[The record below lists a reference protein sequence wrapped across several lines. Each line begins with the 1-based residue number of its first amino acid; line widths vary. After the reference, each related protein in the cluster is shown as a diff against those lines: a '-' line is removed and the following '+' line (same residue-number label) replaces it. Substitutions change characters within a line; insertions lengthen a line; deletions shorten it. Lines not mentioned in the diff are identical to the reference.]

1 MTRFIDIISLY
12 LTLIVL
18 ESGHEIK
25 GKEAIK
31 PVQVETVEK
40 LISRK
45 KSEKEAE
52 GRAAVL
58 QSAEGVQGEVADVMA
73 GVEAPKE
80 GVSEKKGES
89 GEKGDIKGGG
99 GQQAQAQDPAFD
111 AFAARRSL
119 PTEEI
124 MIKKIRTAISIQ
136 IKQELKK
143 AIKLQKNLN
152 MGSAQE
158 YNMTISRIRRLQET
172 LRSLFN
178 NTYEAIKTMYFKYFG
193 TDGRRKPTDEL

>member
-1 MTRFIDIISLY
+1 MTRFIDIIPPY
-12 LTLIVL
+12 IIF
-18 ESGHEIK
+18 SGLNSGQVNK
-25 GKEAIK
+25 GQEVKRPI
-31 PVQVETVEK
+31 PVETVEN

-45 KSEKEAE
+45 KSEKAAE
-52 GRAAVL
+52 GHAAVR
-58 QSAEGVQGEVADVMA
+58 QSTEGIKGEVADVMA

-80 GVSEKKGES
+80 GISEKKGES
-89 GEKGDIKGGG
+89 GEKGDITGG
-99 GQQAQAQDPAFD
+99 GQQGAGQQDMAAI

-143 AIKLQKNLN
+143 AMKLQKNLA

-158 YNMTISRIRRLQET
+158 YTVTISRIRRLQET
-172 LRSLFN
+172 LRSLFTS
-178 NTYEAIKTMYFKYFG
+178 TYEAIKNLYFKYFG
-193 TDGRRKPTDEL
+193 ADGRRKPMDEL

>member
-1 MTRFIDIISLY
+1 MTRFIDIIPLY
-12 LTLIVL
+12 LTFFGL

-25 GKEAIK
+25 GKEVLK

-52 GRAAVL
+52 GRAAVM

-89 GEKGDIKGGG
+89 GEKGDITGG
-99 GQQAQAQDPAFD
+99 GQQQAAAQDMAAI

-124 MIKKIRTAISIQ
+124 MVKKIRTAINAQ
-136 IKQELKK
+136 IALELKK
-143 AIKLQKNLN
+143 AKKLQKNLA

-158 YNMTISRIRRLQET
+158 YTTTISRIRRLQET
-172 LRSLFN
+172 LKSMLTS
-178 NTYEAIKTMYFKYFG
+178 TYEAIKDLYFKYFG
-193 TDGRRKPTDEL
+193 LDGRRKPMDEL